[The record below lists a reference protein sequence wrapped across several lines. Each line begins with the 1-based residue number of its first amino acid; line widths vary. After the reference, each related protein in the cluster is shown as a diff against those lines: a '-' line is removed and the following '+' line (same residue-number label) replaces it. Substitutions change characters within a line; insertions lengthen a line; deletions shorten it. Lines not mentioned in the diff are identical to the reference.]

1 MADDFDFFND
11 EPKAKPKPK
20 PPAPPPP
27 PRAEPIEEDDYDDEP
42 APPPPRTRT
51 ASRRDRYDEPVR
63 AERPRYGARGDEH
76 KKKMSPLV
84 LVAIIVGG
92 LIVLGGG
99 IVGIVLAVGGSSKP
113 TEPKDKGNTTTATTK
128 PAVTPSKKDKDAAS
142 DLSAPSAETV
152 EKVKKATVKILVQ
165 SRSKKGEGGT
175 GSGFVEKESR
185 LVLTNAHVVGMKKI
199 TDPPPLI
206 NLVCN
211 SGVGEQ
217 EYRLGGEVLAVDAEN
232 DLAIIRPTILIPGER
247 TPVPDGL
254 VVPKNSTVSE
264 LQKLFVFGFP
274 LGDALGSEISIRP
287 TQVTSLRHEGGKL
300 KKIQVEGGMTF
311 GNSGGPVVDV
321 KGNVCGVAVSGI
333 KDANINFC
341 VPGEM
346 VQQLLAKY
354 KSGKE

>member
-1 MADDFDFFND
+1 MAGDFDFFNE
-11 EPKAKPKPK
+11 EPKVKPAPK
-20 PPAPPPP
+20 APPPP
-27 PRAEPIEEDDYDDEP
+27 PRTEPLDEDDFDEEP
-42 APPPPRTRT
+42 APPPSRGRAPN
-51 ASRRDRYDEPVR
+51 RRDRYDEPER
-63 AERPRYGARGDEH
+63 EERPRYGSRHDEP

-84 LVAIIVGG
+84 IVAIIVGG
-92 LIVLGGG
+92 VLVLGGG
-99 IVGIVLAVGGSSKP
+99 IVGIVLAVGGGSKQ
-113 TEPKDKGNTTTATTK
+113 TEPKDKGNSATTTSKPPLTSTK
-128 PAVTPSKKDKDAAS
+128 KEKDAPS
-142 DLSAPSAETV
+142 DLNAPSAETV

-165 SRSKKGEGGT
+165 FAGKKGGGS

-232 DLAIIRPTILIPGER
+232 DLAIIRPKILIPGER

-254 VVPKNSTVSE
+254 VVPKTSTVTE

-287 TQVTSLRHEGGKL
+287 TQVTSLRHESGKL

-346 VQQLLAKY
+346 VQQLLARY